1 MTLADLSARSDV
13 DDTYLGRV
21 ERGEINIT
29 LNTLDKIVA
38 GLGMTNSQF
47 FSFIEYEENQPDIFQ
62 LIQKIDES
70 RERDKIMELIKGIL
84 DLYQD

>member
-47 FSFIEYEENQPDIFQ
+47 FSFLEYEENQPDVFL

-70 RERDKIMELIKGIL
+70 RERDKILELIKGIL

>member
-29 LNTLDKIVA
+29 LNTLDKIIA

-47 FSFIEYEENQPDIFQ
+47 FSFIEYEENQPDSFQ